1 MNALR
6 NWMIVLMLTSM
17 GLQIVACN
25 TLAVTG
31 DKRYKAELNSVLL
44 SVQADLEASGALA
57 ARTEKKLDALLT
69 KYEPT
74 YGPKGSF
81 IRVKEMRDKLRE
93 AKADTNPATQFQKIE
108 EAKMLKTEC
117 ENFLSTEIKD

>member
-17 GLQIVACN
+17 GLQIVACT

-44 SVQADLEASGALA
+44 MVQADLEANGALGPKA
-57 ARTEKKLDALLT
+57 EKKLDALIT

-74 YGPKGSF
+74 YGQKGSF
-81 IRVKEMRDKLRE
+81 LRTKQMRDKLAE
-93 AKADTNPATQFQKIE
+93 SKADTNPATQFQKIE
-108 EAKMLKTEC
+108 EAKQLKTEA
-117 ENFLSTEIKD
+117 EGYLSTEIKE